1 MVCAPSAA
9 RNSSNSAIRPARRP
23 TYDMVHLRPA
33 VSGVS
38 RLRSLPTWKAF
49 PWPREN
55 PRQLSPRTQRRRLRK
70 PARSKLRVQGRQSPR
85 RGLHLAEIF
94 AAGRGRHPPGRNH
107 APGEKSRTSKRKPI
121 LKPMHCPVILS
132 EVSASR
138 SEALTQSKDP
148 MPAGTNA
155 SPRKEFSHHSALT
168 FARAACAAAV
178 LLLASLAAAQTLTG
192 TVKNSTTNK
201 PAAGDEVVL
210 LKLANGM
217 EEAGRTKADAQG
229 HFSFK
234 LDDAQSPHL
243 VRAIHQEVTYHRM
256 APPGSTSV
264 ELEVYDVGKKID
276 GISVVAD
283 VMRIQDATHGQLEIV
298 REFFVQNDS
307 KPPRTQMNERNLEFY
322 VPNGAQ
328 IIEESAS
335 ATTENG
341 NPLKSAPVPEG
352 EKNRYSFIFPL
363 RPGQTRFEVAY
374 QLPYSGSANLDPKSV
389 YPLEHF
395 GVMIPK
401 AMQFTAGQNLAFK
414 VSGEGTLEES
424 QAGGAQG
431 QEQGQT
437 SEGGPS
443 PGGAQAASRPGG
455 GLGPPIDAPDPL
467 QKYRWQILGSI
478 AAALILGGVYVA
490 VRQQSA
496 ARALAR
502 QTPGSGLRASIQED
516 EYDPAEVPATRA
528 ARPTS
533 MLLEGLKEELFQLEV
548 ERRQGQITQ
557 AEYEKAKSALDQ
569 TLERA
574 LKREAQKA

>member
-1 MVCAPSAA
+1 
-9 RNSSNSAIRPARRP
+9 
-23 TYDMVHLRPA
+23 
-33 VSGVS
+33 
-38 RLRSLPTWKAF
+38 
-49 PWPREN
+49 
-55 PRQLSPRTQRRRLRK
+55 
-70 PARSKLRVQGRQSPR
+70 
-85 RGLHLAEIF
+85 
-94 AAGRGRHPPGRNH
+94 
-107 APGEKSRTSKRKPI
+107 
-121 LKPMHCPVILS
+121 MHRAVILS
-132 EVSASR
+132 EVIASR
-138 SEALTQSKDP
+138 SEAFTQSKDP
-148 MPAGTNA
+148 MPAGTGKR
-155 SPRKEFSHHSALT
+155 PRKEFSPHSALT
-168 FARAACAAAV
+168 FVRASAAAI
-178 LLLASLAAAQTLTG
+178 LLLASLASAQTLTG

-201 PAAGDEVVL
+201 PAAGDEVIL
-210 LKLANGM
+210 LKLAQGM

-229 HFSFK
+229 HFTFK

-256 APPGSTSV
+256 APPGTTSV

-276 GISVVAD
+276 GVSVVAD
-283 VMRIQDATHGQLEIV
+283 IMRVQDAAQGQLEIV
-298 REFFVQNDS
+298 REFFVQNNS

-322 VPNGAQ
+322 IPNGAQ
-328 IIEESAS
+328 IIEDSAS

-363 RPGQTRFEVAY
+363 RPGLTRFEVAY

-401 AMQFTAGQNLAFK
+401 ATQFTAANTAAGFKSGPYPNEPNATLEVASNITPSQNLAFK
-414 VSGEGTLEES
+414 ISGEGTLEES

-431 QEQGQT
+431 QGQEQA
-437 SEGGPS
+437 SEGAPS
-443 PGGAQAASRPGG
+443 AGGAQATSRPGG

-478 AAALILGGVYVA
+478 AAALILGGIYVA
-490 VRQQSA
+490 LRQQSA

-502 QTPGSGLRASIQED
+502 QSPGSSASVTMVED
-516 EYDPAEVPATRA
+516 DYAPAETNNR

-548 ERRQGQITQ
+548 ERRQNQISP

>member
-1 MVCAPSAA
+1 LNA
-9 RNSSNSAIRPARRP
+9 
-23 TYDMVHLRPA
+23 LRGP
-33 VSGVS
+33 VTLS
-38 RLRSLPTWKAF
+38 RS
-49 PWPREN
+49 
-55 PRQLSPRTQRRRLRK
+55 
-70 PARSKLRVQGRQSPR
+70 
-85 RGLHLAEIF
+85 
-94 AAGRGRHPPGRNH
+94 
-107 APGEKSRTSKRKPI
+107 
-121 LKPMHCPVILS
+121 VILS
-132 EVSASR
+132 GVETSR
-138 SEALTQSKDP
+138 SEVFTQSKDP
-148 MPAGTNA
+148 LFRNAGM
-155 SPRKEFSHHSALT
+155 SPRKEFSSHSA
-168 FARAACAAAV
+168 FAFVRAGTAAI
-178 LLLASLAAAQTLTG
+178 LLLTSLASAQTLTG

-210 LKLANGM
+210 LKLAQGM
-217 EEAGRTKADAQG
+217 EEAGHTKADAQG
-229 HFSFK
+229 HFTFK

-256 APPGSTSV
+256 APPGTTSV

-276 GISVVAD
+276 GIAVVAD
-283 VMRIQDATHGQLEIV
+283 IMRIQDATRGQMEIV
-298 REFFVQNDS
+298 REFFVQNNS
-307 KPPRTQMNERNLEFY
+307 KPPRTQMSERNLEFY

-363 RPGQTRFEVAY
+363 RPGLTRFEVAY

-401 AMQFTAGQNLAFK
+401 AMQFTAAAPAAGFKSGPYPNEPNANLEVASNTTPGQNLAFK
-414 VSGEGTLEES
+414 ISGEGTLEES

-431 QEQGQT
+431 QET
-437 SEGGPS
+437 AEGTPN
-443 PGGAQAASRPGG
+443 PGGAQATSRPGG

-467 QKYRWQILGSI
+467 QKYRWQILGGI
-478 AAALILGGVYVA
+478 ALALILGGVYVA

-502 QTPGSGLRASIQED
+502 QAPGSSASANMLED
-516 EYDPAEVPATRA
+516 DYAPAETHTARAA

-548 ERRQGQITQ
+548 EHRQGQISQ

-569 TLERA
+569 TLDRA